1 MSQTEPLLP
10 LFYTRPEALQP
21 ERHGLLGLKPE
32 PDFRFA
38 ARAVSVPISAAEAP
52 FAARHY
58 PIVFATAGEFLP
70 LAVLGLS
77 TGENLFVDAAGL
89 WEPGAYIPSYVRRYP
104 FVFAAEDEQD
114 RLTLCVD
121 RAAGRIVEDGGEK
134 LFEGGKPTKVTDN
147 ALDFCAAFER
157 EIAATRKIVDLLRK
171 HALLTE
177 NQATMTLPS
186 GSKIALTDFMVI
198 DTTAAEKLSDEVFA
212 ELRHK
217 GALPLLF
224 AQIAS
229 RAGWG
234 DLARRL
240 PAGRGAA
247 EAATV
252 TAA

>member
-1 MSQTEPLLP
+1 MSQTQPVMP

-21 ERHGLLGLKPE
+21 ERHGSLGLKPE
-32 PDFRFA
+32 PDFGFA

-77 TGENLFVDAAGL
+77 TGKNLFVDATGT
-89 WEPGAYIPSYVRRYP
+89 WEPGVYIPSYVRRYP
-104 FVFAAEDEQD
+104 FVFATDEDQG

-121 RAAGRIVEDGGEK
+121 RAAGRITQDGGEK
-134 LFEGGKPTKVTDN
+134 LFEDGKPTRVTDN
-147 ALDFCAAFER
+147 ALEFCAAFER
-157 EIAATRKIVDLLRK
+157 EIVATRKIVELLRQ

-177 NQATMTLPS
+177 NQATLTLPS
-186 GSKIALTDFMVI
+186 GSKVALKDFMVI
-198 DTTAAEKLSDEVFA
+198 DAAAVDRLSNDAFA
-212 ELRHK
+212 QLRHN
-217 GALPLLF
+217 GALPLIF

-240 PAGRGAA
+240 PEGRHAA
-247 EAATV
+247 E
-252 TAA
+252 TAV